1 MKKIKVLIA
10 DDHTILR
17 KGLRLLLS
25 NTEKFELVGEAENGF
40 EAVEL
45 TTKLLPDIVLIDL
58 VMPGMN
64 GIEAIREIKLKSP
77 QMPILVLTSFA
88 EEENVFPAI
97 KAGAMGYL
105 LKDSPPEQ
113 LLKAIEDVYHGQSF
127 LHPSIAYMVLKEIK
141 HPAHL
146 PPTENPLTEREM
158 EVLKCIA
165 RGLSNTDIATKLS
178 ISEWTVRTHTRN
190 ILDKLHLANRVQAAL
205 YALRE
210 GIITLS
216 ETSKNNE

>member
-17 KGLRLLLS
+17 KGLRLLLR
-25 NTEKFELVGEAENGF
+25 NTEKFELVGEAENGR

-64 GIEAIREIKLKSP
+64 GIEAIQEIKLKFP
-77 QMPILVLTSFA
+77 KMPILVLTSFA

-141 HPAHL
+141 HPSHL

-158 EVLKCIA
+158 EVLKCVA
-165 RGLSNTDIATKLS
+165 RGLSNTDIAAKLS

-216 ETSKNNE
+216 ETLKDNE